1 MLIGVLGPLEE
12 RHRLYTGMLGSL
24 VMKQERC
31 SLGEAV
37 LTDIV
42 CVNRAVCTAC
52 FFHNKFS
59 L

>member
-1 MLIGVLGPLEE
+1 MLIGVLGPSEE

-37 LTDIV
+37 LT
-42 CVNRAVCTAC
+42 
-52 FFHNKFS
+52 
-59 L
+59 LM